1 MDKYYSFFLIIVEDY
16 PPIERVRLV
25 SDMPFKMQN
34 LAKQGRI
41 RVDTEKKAFI
51 EAHRSVE
58 RDKVIVYII
67 PPLTKG
73 RHHAKGT
80 KREP

>member
-1 MDKYYSFFLIIVEDY
+1 VDKYYSFFLIIVEDY

-51 EAHRSVE
+51 EAHRGY
-58 RDKVIVYII
+58 R
-67 PPLTKG
+67 KG
-73 RHHAKGT
+73 
-80 KREP
+80 

>member
-1 MDKYYSFFLIIVEDY
+1 LETTFLIIVEDY

-41 RVDTEKKAFI
+41 RVDTRKNLHFK
-51 EAHRSVE
+51 AHRSVE
-58 RDKVIVYII
+58 RGRVRVIII
-67 PPLTKG
+67 SPLTKG
-73 RHHAKGT
+73 RHYAKGT

>member
-1 MDKYYSFFLIIVEDY
+1 LNTRID
-16 PPIERVRLV
+16 PERRL
-25 SDMPFKMQN
+25 KTQN
-34 LAKQGRI
+34 KGKQGRI

-58 RDKVIVYII
+58 RDRVRVIIS
-67 PPLTKG
+67 PLTKG
-73 RHHAKGT
+73 RHYAKGT

>member
-1 MDKYYSFFLIIVEDY
+1 MEDY

-41 RVDTEKKAFI
+41 RLDTRKNLHFK
-51 EAHRSVE
+51 AHRGVE
-58 RDKVIVYII
+58 RGRVRVIIS
-67 PPLTKG
+67 PLTKG
-73 RHHAKGT
+73 RHYAKGI

>member
-1 MDKYYSFFLIIVEDY
+1 
-16 PPIERVRLV
+16 
-25 SDMPFKMQN
+25 MPFKMQN

-58 RDKVIVYII
+58 RDRVRVIIS
-67 PPLTKG
+67 PLTKG
-73 RHHAKGT
+73 RHYAKGT

>member
-1 MDKYYSFFLIIVEDY
+1 MEDY

-41 RVDTEKKAFI
+41 RLDTEKKALI
-51 EAHRSVE
+51 EAHRGY
-58 RDKVIVYII
+58 R
-67 PPLTKG
+67 KG
-73 RHHAKGT
+73 
-80 KREP
+80 

>member
-1 MDKYYSFFLIIVEDY
+1 MEDY

-41 RVDTEKKAFI
+41 RVDTRKNLHFK
-51 EAHRSVE
+51 AHRGME

-67 PPLTKG
+67 PP
-73 RHHAKGT
+73 
-80 KREP
+80 